1 MVVMI
6 LEIEDATC
14 HPSRPPKAPPFAFV
28 DRPQFTV
35 TRLED
40 TRSSMDLNM
49 SNLDSRNP
57 QNRSLHFHKFFFGGG
72 GRWGKG
78 GGIEGGGRFED
89 KRTRVRG
96 APVPFFWERGEVVAG
111 WGGGCSG
118 NCTPPTCMSPS
129 IVPPASLVSGWTGLF
144 GPLERSCL
152 PPFPPSPP
160 VSPTHADHK
169 RSQNDPKMI
178 LVSF

>member
-1 MVVMI
+1 MWPQTCEPTAHLRAQSWHLPAASGSYPQNNMENWLLELCRSAHDFQGDARVSTVVMT

-14 HPSRPPKAPPFAFV
+14 HPSRPPKAPPFAFA

-57 QNRSLHFHKFFFGGG
+57 QNRSLHFHKFFWGG

-78 GGIEGGGRFED
+78 GGGIEGGGD
-89 KRTRVRG
+89 LRTRG
-96 APVPFFWERGEVVAG
+96 QG
-111 WGGGCSG
+111 
-118 NCTPPTCMSPS
+118 
-129 IVPPASLVSGWTGLF
+129 
-144 GPLERSCL
+144 
-152 PPFPPSPP
+152 
-160 VSPTHADHK
+160 
-169 RSQNDPKMI
+169 
-178 LVSF
+178 